1 MNPRE
6 HFLLPN
12 TTASLPVPANDTAD
26 LKLTH
31 FRPKGTSDHPPALAT
46 KAAAAFPTGAH
57 PSRQPQ
63 RGSAGRGTVRGK
75 KGAGR
80 RGRYKEP
87 QVYAL
92 SVSESFGKAGT
103 PR

>member
-31 FRPKGTSDHPPALAT
+31 FRPKGTSDHPLHLQQ
-46 KAAAAFPTGAH
+46 KQQLL
-57 PSRQPQ
+57 SQPEPILP
-63 RGSAGRGTVRGK
+63 GS
-75 KGAGR
+75 R
-80 RGRYKEP
+80 RGGRPDEAP
-87 QVYAL
+87 
-92 SVSESFGKAGT
+92 
-103 PR
+103 